1 MTSTDRATRTPG
13 SGFDLPLRISTLATG
28 DIEDAHGKDIA
39 NVYGFVDE
47 RDSNNEWTDTWS
59 VGIRYIVTAVNAH
72 DALVEALERIV
83 SNSEDAT
90 AVEVAAAALQGL
102 PTSHDR
108 ATAEE

>member
-1 MTSTDRATRTPG
+1 MTSTDRATRTP
-13 SGFDLPLRISTLATG
+13 SPWTVYQFRY
-28 DIEDAHGKDIA
+28 DIERKDDNGACGDPECCGATEYHANDA
-39 NVYGFVDE
+39 
-47 RDSNNEWTDTWS
+47 DTEF
-59 VGIRYIVTAVNAH
+59 IVRSANAH

-102 PTSHDR
+102 PTSYDR